1 MGANVNKVIY
11 RYCELPVPCGG
22 IDTSDSP
29 PGAWRNWAGGEQG
42 LIAGNFFV
50 TLTLANPFFLMP
62 PGSDC
67 NLCKSR
73 VSYFMRI
80 HNVLHTRC

>member
-1 MGANVNKVIY
+1 MNY
-11 RYCELPVPCGG
+11 GG
-22 IDTSDSP
+22 IPVDTSDSP

-42 LIAGNFFV
+42 LIASNFFV

-67 NLCKSR
+67 N
-73 VSYFMRI
+73 M
-80 HNVLHTRC
+80 